1 MRPSILPVP
10 AAFPGRAA
18 PHRLAA
24 GGATRHGCGMDTLF
38 FVVAKLVWTLAQP
51 SSWLLGLLVVAL
63 ALAVRGR
70 WRAARGWLGAGTAA
84 LVLLGL
90 LPLGAPVIR
99 PLESRFPA
107 APEVAAP
114 AGIVVLGGG
123 EDAALTAETG
133 IVQVNEGGDRLL
145 AGLMLARR
153 YPEARL
159 IFTGGSA
166 RLAGGGVPGADAA
179 GRLFEAVGLPPERV
193 TLEGRSRNTAENAR
207 LTAELVGDPAEGP
220 WLLVTS
226 AFHMPRSVGAFC
238 AAGWRGIV
246 PYPVDHRPPMRMR
259 PGWDLAGH
267 LGQLETAVKEWIGL
281 LAYRV
286 TGRSDALLPAGC

>member
-1 MRPSILPVP
+1 
-10 AAFPGRAA
+10 
-18 PHRLAA
+18 
-24 GGATRHGCGMDTLF
+24 MDTLF
-38 FVVAKLVWTLAQP
+38 FVTAKLFWTLAQP
-51 SSWLLGLLVVAL
+51 ASWLVGLFVVAL
-63 ALAVRGR
+63 ALAARGR
-70 WRAARGWLGAGTAA
+70 WRAARGWLAGGTIA
-84 LVLLGL
+84 LLLLGL

-99 PLESRFPA
+99 PLESRFPT
-107 APEVAAP
+107 APEVTAP
-114 AGIVVLGGG
+114 AGIIVLGGG

-145 AGLMLARR
+145 AGLALARR
-153 YPEARL
+153 HPDAQL

-166 RLAGGGVPGADAA
+166 RLAGGGVPGAEAA

-193 TLEGRSRNTAENAR
+193 TLESRARNTAENAR
-207 LTAELVGDPAEGP
+207 LTAARVADPAAGP

-246 PYPVDHRPPMRMR
+246 PYPVDHRPPARMR